1 MRSLIAY
8 LLAAAAIT
16 AGIGFGY
23 LDWLDSGQDN
33 ARAARRSL
41 GVPVVVAE
49 VVRAPIADSLA
60 ALGTAR
66 ANESVQLTANHSDHV
81 VALHFEDGQ
90 QVQAGELLAELNSEQ
105 ERAMLD
111 EAAALLAEREAEH
124 QRVVELFEREIA
136 STSEVDA
143 AQAQR
148 QAARSRVE
156 RLRASIADHRVSAPF
171 AGTLGLRQVSIGSYL
186 QPSTVIATL
195 DDLSVIKVDFT
206 IPETWLGAVRVGM
219 PIIARTDAWPDKVFP
234 GEISA
239 VDTRLDP
246 KTRSATV
253 RALVDNDQQ
262 LLRPGMLI
270 KVEVERGEDAVLQ
283 VPEEALVQ
291 MGAEHHVICVDADSV
306 ARKVAVTVGRRRV
319 GRVEVLRGL
328 AEGDRV
334 VVEGLLRARPDAPVE
349 VVAVREAERRR

>member
-33 ARAARRSL
+33 ARAARRAL
-41 GVPVVVAE
+41 GVPVVVAP
-49 VVRAPIADSLA
+49 VVLAPIADSLA

-66 ANESVQLTANHSDHV
+66 ANESVQLTANRSDHV

-90 QVQAGELLAELNSEQ
+90 EVEAGALLAELNSEQ

-111 EAAALLAEREAEH
+111 EAAALLKERVADHE
-124 QRVVELFEREIA
+124 RVLELFERKIA

-143 AQAQR
+143 AQAQL

-156 RLRASIADHRVSAPF
+156 RLQASIADHRVSAPF
-171 AGTLGLRQVSIGSYL
+171 TGTLGLRQVSIGSYL

-206 IPETWLGAVRVGM
+206 IPETWLGAVGVGM
-219 PIIARTDAWPDKVFP
+219 PITARTDAWPDEVFP
-234 GEISA
+234 GKISA
-239 VDTRLDP
+239 IDTRLDP

-253 RALVDNDQQ
+253 RALVDNEQQ

-270 KVEVERGEDAVLQ
+270 KVKVERGEEAVLL

-291 MGAEHHVICVDADSV
+291 LGAEHHVICVDSDGI
-306 ARKVAVTVGRRRV
+306 ARKVMVTVGRRRV
-319 GRVEVLRGL
+319 GRVEVLAGL
-328 AEGDRV
+328 AEGDQV
-334 VVEGLLRARPDAPVE
+334 VVEGLLRARPDAAVE